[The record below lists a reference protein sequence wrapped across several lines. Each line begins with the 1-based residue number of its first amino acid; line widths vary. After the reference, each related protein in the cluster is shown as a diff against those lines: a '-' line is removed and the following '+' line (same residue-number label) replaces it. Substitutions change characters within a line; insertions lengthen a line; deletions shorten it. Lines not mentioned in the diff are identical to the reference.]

1 MDTVESSA
9 HAPDSPPVPEALDTA
24 ASTPPPFL
32 LSEGRTA
39 PPDTE
44 TPSTED
50 APEVPP
56 AVLQEARRAEGPAVL
71 RLLETAA
78 DEGDRP
84 SDLPMTLEGL
94 LFVAEEPPLI
104 RHLAE
109 ATNVSKDAV
118 EAALDE
124 LEGRLAARGLRLQR
138 SGETVRL
145 VSAPE
150 CAPWVERFLG
160 LERPNRLSKAAL
172 ETLAIIVYR
181 QPVTR
186 VEVERVRGV
195 SCDGPFHTLRAREL
209 IEPVG
214 QTDGPGRPNL
224 WAVTQRFLD
233 HFGLGG
239 LDELPPLPEL
249 TPPAEQRRI
258 DWDADASDGDER
270 PGLPSDSGSD
280 DGSPDASEPES
291 AESEREYAAA
301 GGSGD

>member
-9 HAPDSPPVPEALDTA
+9 HAPDSPTVPETPDTGA
-24 ASTPPPFL
+24 AVSPPPFL
-32 LSEGRTA
+32 LSDGRLAPEDEGGA
-39 PPDTE
+39 P
-44 TPSTED
+44 TED
-50 APEVPP
+50 APEVPS
-56 AVLQEARRAEGPAVL
+56 AVLEEAQRADGPRVL
-71 RLLETAA
+71 RLLEAAA

-84 SDLPMTLEGL
+84 SDLPLVLEGL
-94 LFVAEEPPLI
+94 LFVAEEPPAI

-109 ATNVSKDAV
+109 ATNVSKDAL

-124 LEGRLAARGLRLQR
+124 LEGGLASRGLRLQR

-195 SCDGPFHTLRAREL
+195 SCDGPFQTLRAREL

-214 QTDGPGRPNL
+214 QVDGPGRPNL

-258 DWDADASDGDER
+258 DWDATQATGDVDASELPQDADGDE
-270 PGLPSDSGSD
+270 GAAV
-280 DGSPDASEPES
+280 ASEPES
-291 AESEREYAAA
+291 VREYAAA